1 MFAWPT
7 EFYMLLMA
15 CAVFRG
21 SEVIFSKRGLE
32 SGGNW
37 LQNTFQTL
45 FVRTVLAWSLL
56 FVLSEGEMAI
66 RGISIIAIGAFVFSG
81 IVAAGIGSLLFYNG
95 VDRMGA
101 SVCTAITNTRPL
113 FVVVLAVVFLGEDIT
128 IPGVIGV
135 ILAVIGVILITR
147 SKSGNLTGWKKSDIV
162 FPLIAALLFAVGNVA
177 RKFGFVVEPISAI
190 QALAI
195 NEIAA
200 LVTVGIYGVW
210 VGRGHEL
217 YKGNV
222 KSYQNFILSGIF
234 VFFALFLLFQALI
247 IGPVS
252 IADPILGTAP
262 LFTAVI
268 AVVLLGKVE
277 KITKPLIIGTL
288 LIIIGIAL
296 LTISW

>member
-1 MFAWPT
+1 MC
-7 EFYMLLMA
+7 YCVYL
-15 CAVFRG
+15 C
-21 SEVIFSKRGLE
+21 
-32 SGGNW
+32 
-37 LQNTFQTL
+37 
-45 FVRTVLAWSLL
+45 
-56 FVLSEGEMAI
+56 
-66 RGISIIAIGAFVFSG
+66 
-81 IVAAGIGSLLFYNG
+81 
-95 VDRMGA
+95 
-101 SVCTAITNTRPL
+101 
-113 FVVVLAVVFLGEDIT
+113 
-128 IPGVIGV
+128 
-135 ILAVIGVILITR
+135 
-147 SKSGNLTGWKKSDIV
+147 GWKISDV
-162 FPLIAALLFAVGNVA
+162 AFPLIAAFLFAVGNVA

-200 LVTVGIYGVW
+200 LVTVGIYGIW

-222 KSYQNFILSGIF
+222 ESYQNFLLSGIF

-277 KITKPLIIGTL
+277 RITKTLIIGTL

>member
-1 MFAWPT
+1 
-7 EFYMLLMA
+7 MLLMA

-45 FVRTVLAWSLL
+45 VVRTILAWSLL
-56 FVLSEGEMAI
+56 FVLSEGEMII
-66 RGISIIAIGAFVFSG
+66 REISITAIGAFVFSG

-113 FVVVLAVVFLGEDIT
+113 FVVVLAVVFLGENIT
-128 IPGVIGV
+128 VPGMIGV
-135 ILAVIGVILITR
+135 ILVVIGVILITR
-147 SKSGNLTGWKKSDIV
+147 SKGGNISGWKKSDV
-162 FPLIAALLFAVGNVA
+162 AFPLIAALLFAVGNVV
-177 RKFGFVVEPISAI
+177 RKFGFVIEPISAI

-200 LVTVGIYGVW
+200 LVTVGIYGIW

-217 YKGNV
+217 YKGNI
-222 KSYQNFILSGIF
+222 KSYQNFLLSGIF

-252 IADPILGTAP
+252 IADPILGAAP
-262 LFTAVI
+262 LFTALI

-277 KITKPLIIGTL
+277 RVTKTLVVGTL
-288 LIIIGIAL
+288 LIIIGVVL

>member
-1 MFAWPT
+1 
-7 EFYMLLMA
+7 MLLMA
-15 CAVFRG
+15 CAIFRG

-45 FVRTVLAWSLL
+45 VVRTILAWSLL
-56 FVLSEGEMAI
+56 FVLSKGEMII
-66 RGISIIAIGAFVFSG
+66 REISIIAIGAFVFSG
-81 IVAAGIGSLLFYNG
+81 IVAAGIGSLFFYNG

-113 FVVVLAVVFLGEDIT
+113 FVVVLAVVFIGENIT
-128 IPGVIGV
+128 VPGMIGV
-135 ILAVIGVILITR
+135 ILVVIGVVLITR
-147 SKSGNLTGWKKSDIV
+147 SKGGNISGWRKSDV
-162 FPLIAALLFAVGNVA
+162 AFPLIAALLFAVGNVV
-177 RKFGFVVEPISAI
+177 RKFGFIVEPISAI

-200 LVTVGIYGVW
+200 LVTVGIYGIW

-222 KSYQNFILSGIF
+222 KSYQNFLLSGIF

-252 IADPILGTAP
+252 IADPLLGTAP
-262 LFTAVI
+262 LFTVLI

-277 KITKPLIIGTL
+277 RVTKTLIIGTL